1 MSVTRTPSAFSP
13 AAWRWALVQT
23 RRDLRS
29 ASMRFLLVAV
39 VLAVAALSAVA
50 FFADR
55 IEGGLNRDAAQL
67 LGATWWWWPISPCLR
82 RCRWPLATPG

>member
-1 MSVTRTPSAFSP
+1 MTIAPVLSP

-23 RRDLRS
+23 RRDLRA

-67 LGATWWWWPISPCLR
+67 LGADVVVVEIGR
-82 RCRWPLATPG
+82 AHV